1 MKKEIAKN
9 EFYEMYVDI
18 EKNRSYSVYK
28 GFWPDTDEFLN
39 TYKSNLRKMVGQL
52 KHGFTS
58 VVDLRKLKVP
68 SQKVME
74 TFVEVQKIQN
84 DAGVSK
90 AARVIEQAITK
101 IAADRVGREGDME
114 EKAGIFNTMEEAEVW
129 LDG

>member
-1 MKKEIAKN
+1 MKKEMAKN

-18 EKNRSYSVYK
+18 EKNRSYSIYR
-28 GFWPDTDEFLN
+28 GFWPDTEEFLN
-39 TYKSNLRKMVGQL
+39 TYKSNLRKTVGQL
-52 KHGFTS
+52 KPGFTS

-68 SQKVME
+68 SAKVME